1 MVGGY
6 RSSLSSSSFAN
17 LSFVRRPSVR
27 RMRPGGGD
35 WKRLTRVAW

>member
-17 LSFVRRPSVR
+17 LSSVSAKDET
-27 RMRPGGGD
+27 GGGGIGKD
-35 WKRLTRVAW
+35 LLV